1 MTKQH
6 ILNTLKTLY
15 LHQLGTLPEFTL
27 TTTHSMLE
35 MDTLDEVEMLLAI
48 EDEFDMAIVDEAWES
63 CKTIGDIVNLIESN
77 I

>member
-15 LHQLGTLPEFTL
+15 LHQLGSLPEFTL
-27 TTTHSMLE
+27 TITHSMLE

-48 EDEFDMAIVDEAWES
+48 EDKFDMAIVDEAWES

>member
-15 LHQLGTLPEFTL
+15 LYQLGSLPEFTI

-48 EDEFDMAIVDEAWES
+48 EDEFDIAIVDEAWES
-63 CKTIGDIVNLIESN
+63 CKTVGDIVNLIESN

>member
-15 LHQLGTLPEFTL
+15 LHQLGSLPEFTL
-27 TTTHSMLE
+27 TTTHEMLD
-35 MDTLDEVEMLLAI
+35 MDTLDEVEVLLAI
-48 EDEFDMAIVDEAWES
+48 EDEFDMAIADEDWES
-63 CKTIGDIVNLIESN
+63 CKNIGDIINLIESN

>member
-15 LHQLGTLPEFTL
+15 LYQLGSLPEFTL

-48 EDEFDMAIVDEAWES
+48 EDEFDMAIVDEDWES
-63 CKTIGDIVNLIESN
+63 CKTIGDIINLIESN

>member
-15 LHQLGTLPEFTL
+15 LHQLGSLPEFTL

-48 EDEFDMAIVDEAWES
+48 EDEFDMAIVDEDWES
-63 CKTIGDIVNLIESN
+63 CKTIGDIINLIESN

>member
-15 LHQLGTLPEFTL
+15 LYQLGSLPEFNL
-27 TTTHSMLE
+27 TTTHEMLE

-48 EDEFDMAIVDEAWES
+48 EDEFDMAIADEDWES
-63 CKTIGDIVNLIESN
+63 CKTIGDIINLIESN

>member
-15 LHQLGTLPEFTL
+15 LHQLGSLPEFTL

-35 MDTLDEVEMLLAI
+35 MDALDEVEMLLAI
-48 EDEFDMAIVDEAWES
+48 EDEFDIRIDELHWES
-63 CKTIGDIVNLIESN
+63 CKTVGDIVNLIESN